1 MTELSFVPPSAPWS
15 INAERTKH
23 WSWRAK
29 QVKWWRSAA
38 AGAAWVANAGPQPP
52 STVHVSLPFD
62 RAARRDPSNY
72 LPPVKALI
80 DGLVDPGGLWPDDTP
95 EYVAVAEPE
104 LVVGSDLVVV
114 RIVPRAEAAEQPAQ
128 GWVYECSLCRH
139 EVHSPRRRKPPECP
153 NCGGVQFR
161 AGRRT

>member
-1 MTELSFVPPSAPWS
+1 MTTELTFNAPSAPWS

-38 AGAAWVANAGPQPP
+38 AGAVWVAGLEPQPP

-72 LPPVKALI
+72 LPPVKAVI

-95 EYVAVAEPE
+95 EFVAVAEPE
-104 LVVGSDLVVV
+104 LVVGSSLVVV
-114 RIVPRAEAAEQPAQ
+114 RLVPRTSSAQ
-128 GWVYECSLCRH
+128 TWRYECNLCRFAV
-139 EVHSPRRRKPPECP
+139 ESERRRRPAECP
-153 NCGGVQFR
+153 NCGGTKFR
-161 AGRRT
+161 PGQRT

>member
-1 MTELSFVPPSAPWS
+1 MIELSFAPPSPPWS

-23 WSWRAK
+23 WSWRARH
-29 QVKWWRSAA
+29 VKWWRSAA

-52 STVHVSLPFD
+52 STVHVSLPFE

-80 DGLVDPGGLWPDDTP
+80 DGLVDPGGMWPDDTP

-104 LVVGSDLVVV
+104 LAVGSGLVVV
-114 RIVPRAEAAEQPAQ
+114 RIVPSTDAEKPAQ

-139 EVHSPRRRKPPECP
+139 EVLSSRRRRPPECP
-153 NCGGVQFR
+153 NCGGVQFQ